1 MPALSLDLAQ
11 TKLFTSILK
20 KQKGDLRLRAFY
32 PSGHPFKSSDSGRK
46 GEPKRQIVEEWQ
58 NEGRG
63 VYAVINDGGDTD
75 SEITACRAVFCEW
88 DDRPKE
94 WQIDAWQ
101 DLGLPE
107 PTLQVDTGGKSG
119 LVLLS
124 LAVPVHNPEGL
135 DHQDLLRVG
144 GSPHSLHHGPLLPTE
159 GVDRLGLAGVVQ
171 DVALDWLTL
180 GKAGSDHSTE
190 LNHVAGREAEGIEV

>member
-11 TKLFTSILK
+11 TKQFTSILK

-46 GEPKRQIVEEWQ
+46 GQPSKATVEEWQ

-101 DLGLPE
+101 DLGTPGAH
-107 PTLQVDTGGKSG
+107 PPGRHWRQVNPQ
-119 LVLLS
+119 LL
-124 LAVPVHNPEGL
+124 GFC
-135 DHQDLLRVG
+135 
-144 GSPHSLHHGPLLPTE
+144 
-159 GVDRLGLAGVVQ
+159 
-171 DVALDWLTL
+171 
-180 GKAGSDHSTE
+180 
-190 LNHVAGREAEGIEV
+190 

>member
-11 TKLFTSILK
+11 TKQFTSILK

-46 GEPKRQIVEEWQ
+46 GQPSRSVVEEWQ

-75 SEITACRAVFCEW
+75 SEITQCRAVFCEW

-94 WQIDAWQ
+94 WQVDAWK
-101 DLGLPE
+101 DLGLPDRHSRS
-107 PTLQVDTGGKSG
+107 TLAENQSTTTGF
-119 LVLLS
+119 S
-124 LAVPVHNPEGL
+124 LNP
-135 DHQDLLRVG
+135 
-144 GSPHSLHHGPLLPTE
+144 SL
-159 GVDRLGLAGVVQ
+159 
-171 DVALDWLTL
+171 
-180 GKAGSDHSTE
+180 
-190 LNHVAGREAEGIEV
+190 